1 MARARRSRYS
11 LRMRRFLIPLFVI
24 PLALLAW
31 SVGLARSDPVV
42 RRASVALPG
51 WPAGAKPVRVALLSD
66 IHIGNLATGPD
77 RLRRIVARVNALR
90 PDLVVLAGDLVAG
103 HGREDARAASGL
115 AELGRL
121 RAPLGVVA
129 VLGNH
134 EYWTDPH
141 RVRRAL
147 ERAGVTVLDNA
158 ATRRGPLAVG
168 GLDDLVTRHAD
179 LPATLR
185 AMERVGGARLMVSHS
200 PDIAPKL
207 PPSVPLLLAG
217 HTHCGQVWVPFFGPP
232 VDVSRYGARYRCGLA
247 REGGRLTVVTAGT
260 GTSAL
265 SVRFG
270 VPPDLWVLTVG
281 P

>member
-1 MARARRSRYS
+1 M
-11 LRMRRFLIPLFVI
+11 FLLLTLVPV
-24 PLALLAW
+24 ALLTW
-31 SVGLARSDPVV
+31 SLGLARSDPVV
-42 RRASVALPG
+42 RRASVALPR

-66 IHIGNLATGPD
+66 IHLGDFATGPD
-77 RLRRIVARVNALR
+77 RLRRIVAQVNALR
-90 PDLVVLAGDLVAG
+90 PDLVVLAGDFIAG
-103 HGREDARAASGL
+103 HEPQDAEAAPGL

-134 EYWTDPH
+134 DYWTDP
-141 RVRRAL
+141 RAVRRVL
-147 ERAGVTVLDNA
+147 ERAGATVLDNA

-185 AMERVGGARLMVSHS
+185 AMERAGGARLLVSHS
-200 PDIAPKL
+200 PDIAPAL
-207 PPSVPLLLAG
+207 PPGVPLLLAG
-217 HTHCGQVWVPFFGPP
+217 HTHCGQVWVPFLGPP
-232 VDVSRYGARYRCGLA
+232 VDVSRYGARYRCGLV

-260 GTSAL
+260 GTSVL
-265 SVRFG
+265 PLRFG
-270 VPPDLWVLTVG
+270 VPPDLWVVTVG

>member
-1 MARARRSRYS
+1 
-11 LRMRRFLIPLFVI
+11 MRRFAFLILMV

-31 SVGLARSDPVV
+31 SVTLARSDPVV

-77 RLRRIVARVNALR
+77 RLRRIVGQVNALR
-90 PDLVVLAGDLVAG
+90 PDLVVLAGDFIAG
-103 HGREDARAASGL
+103 HERRDARAAPGL

-121 RAPLGVVA
+121 RAPLGTVA

-134 EYWTDPH
+134 EYWTDP
-141 RVRRAL
+141 RVTRRVL

-168 GLDDLVTRHAD
+168 GLDDMVTRHAD

-185 AMERVGGARLMVSHS
+185 AMERVGGARLLVSHS
-200 PDIAPKL
+200 PDIAPDL
-207 PPSVPLLLAG
+207 PPGVPLLLAG
-217 HTHCGQVWVPFFGPP
+217 HTHCGQVSLPFFGPP
-232 VDVSRYGARYRCGLA
+232 VDVSRYGARYRCGLV

-265 SVRFG
+265 PVRFG
-270 VPPDLWVLTVG
+270 VPPDMWMLTVG